1 MTTPAALRPTEAVS
15 PETPAR
21 KQRKLKDKT
30 RETENGAPNYR
41 FFLGAGEENGVPSLE
56 REFAG
61 ELEAQ
66 LESLKLDRTYHK
78 VESWKAVADLSN
90 GSIAVQ
96 KRPVG
101 KKT

>member
-1 MTTPAALRPTEAVS
+1 MTTPSALRPTEDVS
-15 PETPAR
+15 PETAAR
-21 KQRKLKDKT
+21 KPRKLKEKENDKVT
-30 RETENGAPNYR
+30 GAPNYR
-41 FFLGAGEENGVPSLE
+41 FFLGAVEENGVPSLE
-56 REFAG
+56 RELPG

-66 LESLKLDRTYHK
+66 LESLKLDRTYYK